1 MFGKLGLHF
10 NLIIITHQ
18 LTLPPASWLL
28 RCSMNLF
35 IHPSIIREPK
45 SNSFFCLVLNF
56 EEFSEGATGTI
67 TTLYDQTATT
77 PCLSFYHSSPLTD
90 NTLSP
95 AWDMRVYHFTFSFF
109 FVDAYTLYEYTAFTR
124 EGGKRSQDPGA
135 QVHRRYP
142 VTLLHASKLAIKNR
156 STICTTSFSL
166 SMYFQPH
173 PVILCWYHDV

>member
-1 MFGKLGLHF
+1 VLHEF
-10 NLIIITHQ
+10 VH
-18 LTLPPASWLL
+18 PP
-28 RCSMNLF
+28 
-35 IHPSIIREPK
+35 IHHSRTK
-45 SNSFFCLVLNF
+45 KQHLFCLVLNF

-77 PCLSFYHSSPLTD
+77 PCLSFYQSSPLTD

-124 EGGKRSQDPGA
+124 EGGKRSQDPGT

-142 VTLLHASKLAIKNR
+142 VTLLHGFEISNQKSINDLHNILLSLCTSNLIPSYSAGTTMCRPPTPRKHASSHKSCHR
-156 STICTTSFSL
+156 
-166 SMYFQPH
+166 
-173 PVILCWYHDV
+173 